1 MIKIIKLE
9 LTAKAASIE
18 NIPDLLRH
26 IASIVEEGFLSSDY
40 PEWKVKIEEI
50 EKHEENNESKTSRS

>member
-9 LTAKAASIE
+9 LTAKTASIE